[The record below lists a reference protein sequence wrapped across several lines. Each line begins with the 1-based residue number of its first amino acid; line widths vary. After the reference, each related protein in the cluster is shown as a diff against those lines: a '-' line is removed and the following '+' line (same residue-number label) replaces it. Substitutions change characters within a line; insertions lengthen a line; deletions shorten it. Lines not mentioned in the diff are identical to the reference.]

1 MTQQA
6 RPAKSP
12 PVIDPDAVPETLCDG
27 RFHIHPHGNLATIT
41 FTHARRNA
49 ADLFDGR
56 GNLEEVV
63 RARITMTLNN
73 FVALRNLLN
82 DVIKDGGCQIPAGGA
97 SSPTKH

>member
-1 MTQQA
+1 MAQQTK
-6 RPAKSP
+6 PAKL
-12 PVIDPDAVPETLCDG
+12 PVIDPDSVAEALCDG

-41 FTHARRNA
+41 FTHTRPIVG
-49 ADLFDGR
+49 DLFDGR
-56 GNLEEVV
+56 GNFEEVV

-82 DVIKDGGCQIPAGGA
+82 DVIKDGGNQIPVGGA